1 MSSQRP
7 LLPASDVNT
16 TSTAMSDHGSSKG
29 KAPEQNDVSNNIGFR
44 PQVNMTVEPPKPED
58 LQKSYASIVGDDSG
72 PQGWYGSMS
81 TSPSLPTPPTTPK
94 G

>member
-1 MSSQRP
+1 
-7 LLPASDVNT
+7 
-16 TSTAMSDHGSSKG
+16 MSDHGSSKG